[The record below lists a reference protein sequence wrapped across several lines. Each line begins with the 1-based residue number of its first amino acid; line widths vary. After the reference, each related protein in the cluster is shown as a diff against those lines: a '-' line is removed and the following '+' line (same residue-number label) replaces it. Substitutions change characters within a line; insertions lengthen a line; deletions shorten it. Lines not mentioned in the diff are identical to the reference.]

1 MQLAYV
7 VHIEHTFTPY
17 LTSYGL
23 YKIENPRLYLIQKNI
38 FKLHI
43 TARFGAAHNP
53 RILFILVYIRCT
65 GYYD

>member
-23 YKIENPRLYLIQKNI
+23 YKIENPRLYLIQKTFSN
-38 FKLHI
+38 
-43 TARFGAAHNP
+43 
-53 RILFILVYIRCT
+53 FI
-65 GYYD
+65 